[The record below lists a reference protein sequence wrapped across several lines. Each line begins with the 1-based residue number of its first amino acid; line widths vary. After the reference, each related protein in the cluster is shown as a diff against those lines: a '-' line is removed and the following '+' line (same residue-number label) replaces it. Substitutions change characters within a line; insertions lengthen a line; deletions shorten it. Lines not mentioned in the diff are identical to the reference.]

1 MVVFSALPAHFSIP
15 PVFDVS
21 DTSNATDM
29 SDTSDSSSASDV
41 RSASGASRRSP
52 LRDRVGTI
60 IFGNDT
66 PMGHLFDVVLIIVIL
81 LSIVAVMLDSMVAVS
96 EKWGAELAFLEWIF
110 TILFTV
116 EYVLRL
122 YSARNA
128 RKYATS
134 FFGMV
139 DLLAILPTFISVIFP
154 PGRFLLT
161 IRVLRVLRVFRVLKL
176 VRFLG
181 AEDVLF
187 TALRAGRRKITVFML
202 AVSTIVVIAGSLM
215 YVIEGAD
222 AGFTSIPRGV
232 YWAIVTVTTVGYGDI
247 APMTPLGQM
256 LAVLLMFTGYAII
269 AVPTGIVGVEVGR
282 FYGGGQSTWRV
293 CGSCGRG
300 SGTPNVS
307 YCGFCGEPLRAN
319 DTGQSE

>member
-1 MVVFSALPAHFSIP
+1 M
-15 PVFDVS
+15 S

-29 SDTSDSSSASDV
+29 SDTSDSSAASDT
-41 RSASGASRRSP
+41 RAASGRSP

-81 LSIVAVMLDSMVAVS
+81 LSIVAVMLDSVVAIS
-96 EKWGAELAFLEWIF
+96 EQWGPELVILEWIF

-139 DLLAILPTFISVIFP
+139 DLLAVLPTFIGILFP

-187 TALRAGRRKITVFML
+187 TALRAGRRKILVFML
-202 AVSTIVVIAGSLM
+202 AVSTIVVITGSLM

-247 APMTPLGQM
+247 APMTPPRSDAGG
-256 LAVLLMFTGYAII
+256 AADVHRIRHYCR
-269 AVPTGIVGVEVGR
+269 PDR
-282 FYGGGQSTWRV
+282 YCRGGG
-293 CGSCGRG
+293 
-300 SGTPNVS
+300 GTI
-307 YCGFCGEPLRAN
+307 L
-319 DTGQSE
+319 